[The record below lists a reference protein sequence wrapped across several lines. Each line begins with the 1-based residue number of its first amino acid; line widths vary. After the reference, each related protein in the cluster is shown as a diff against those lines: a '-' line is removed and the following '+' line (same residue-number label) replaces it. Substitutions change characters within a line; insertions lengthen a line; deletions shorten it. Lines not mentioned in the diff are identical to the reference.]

1 MGIGIRKDIDMAKV
15 GRKGKFDY
23 WLSED
28 GLLLVEGWARD
39 GLTEADIAHN
49 IGISV
54 STLSEWK
61 NRFPEFLTVLKQT
74 KEVVDRRVENALY
87 KKAMNGDITAM
98 IFWLKNRKY
107 KEWRDRYQN
116 DLTTPEPLQINQVD
130 YTKYTKDEL
139 ETMKALLKRQ
149 DE

>member
-1 MGIGIRKDIDMAKV
+1 MAKV
-15 GRKGKFDY
+15 GRKGKFEY

-54 STLSEWK
+54 STLNEWK
-61 NRFPEFLTVLKQT
+61 NRFSEFSTVLKQT

-87 KKAMNGDITAM
+87 KKAMGGDITAM

-116 DLTTPEPLQINQVD
+116 DLTTPEPLQISQVD
-130 YTKYTKDEL
+130 YTKYSKEEL

>member
-1 MGIGIRKDIDMAKV
+1 MMIGIQGDVNMAKV
-15 GRKGKFDY
+15 GRKGKFEY

-28 GLLLVEGWARD
+28 GLLLVEGWVRD
-39 GLTEADIAHN
+39 GLTEADVAHN

-61 NRFPEFLTVLKQT
+61 NRFAEFSAVLKNT
-74 KEVVDRRVENALY
+74 KEVVDRRVENVLY
-87 KKAMNGDITAM
+87 KKAMSGDITAL

-116 DLTTPEPLQINQVD
+116 DLTTPEPLKISQVD
-130 YTKYTKDEL
+130 YTKYTNEEL